1 MYIQG
6 VIMFVNGPS
15 DKNPANMNTQ
25 SSSAN
30 TPEQKKSGS
39 IFDELFS
46 KSRAGKILDTNQD
59 GSISI
64 NEVSDYV
71 KSSNG
76 SDSITKFIGAF
87 LGIKNGVSGTDL
99 VLKIMDKLNILKR
112 SDLDGDSRISNDEIK
127 NAQSFESSVRNEFN
141 EILGIA
147 DGKISN
153 KQGSLGSCWVLS
165 PSKALSDKGLLDL
178 VLEVDDNYNVTVT
191 LHGTEDENG
200 KPYVYTFSRSQL
212 MMRKSGS
219 TDPDAVA
226 MEAAFES
233 YNMDLK
239 ARNEAVSK
247 TIEEYVNASTP
258 VMPEKPPVELL
269 NSDISDEDWTKFFN
283 YYNNSVSENKNSFI
297 FASKLKYAD
306 DKEKM
311 INDMKKYL
319 EVSTPVMPEKPS
331 IVDIS
336 RGFMSGK
343 VYNYIQNSQ
352 SETVAKP
359 EPKARLSAPNF
370 TSGGDLHAA
379 LKYMFGD
386 ACEYTVYKNE
396 ETGQDM
402 VESLLAKAQD
412 SQTVLTVNF
421 QNEDD
426 SVITSHAYYLV
437 KSDNKFVYLSNPHNS
452 DAYIKYPKKDFMENY
467 LQLCDVS
474 INPENLE
481 DIK

>member
-1 MYIQG
+1 
-6 VIMFVNGPS
+6 MFVNGPS

-153 KQGSLGSCWVLS
+153 EQGSLGSCWVLS

-239 ARNEAVSK
+239 ARTEARSK
-247 TIEEYVNASTP
+247 TIEEYVNA
-258 VMPEKPPVELL
+258 
-269 NSDISDEDWTKFFN
+269 
-283 YYNNSVSENKNSFI
+283 
-297 FASKLKYAD
+297 
-306 DKEKM
+306 
-311 INDMKKYL
+311 
-319 EVSTPVMPEKPS
+319 STPVMPEKPS